1 MKPIDSRQLSKSSTI
16 ETGICI
22 IGAGVAG
29 ISIARE
35 FIGTSHDVC
44 MIESGAYSADEQT
57 QSLYELESIGYPVRQ
72 NFMARA
78 RYFGGSS
85 NLWAGRSMRLSPLDF
100 SRRDWVPNSGW
111 PIGYSDIESYYPR
124 AEQVLEL
131 PDANGLREKV
141 LAACTS
147 ANAESALFG
156 SSDLQAKVVMWG
168 RRPMRFQKTY
178 RKPLRRAR
186 NIRMVLNASAV
197 ELLTNESGDRVEAV
211 RAATLNGKELRI
223 SARVFVLACGGLEN
237 ARLLLVSRRRHAN
250 GLGNRHD
257 IVGRYFMEHPRAIFG
272 SVRLSVP
279 FSSSLLLGAP
289 LPDGKVQIGIGLS
302 DEVQRRERLV
312 NSYLTLEPQL
322 SRLAEQTFQSS
333 ANVVKVLMRR
343 GYAGRRTDLFRTNL
357 PEIRDLVYL
366 LTPKE
371 VMPLPVYKSYAA
383 LKAFSHRF
391 RKVSDLTIINYCE
404 QVPRPESR
412 VFLSD
417 ARDRLGVN
425 TLVLDW
431 KIGAEETAAILR
443 LQELFAERLER
454 QGIGKF
460 SRRELGSAGPQY
472 TDASHHMGTTR
483 MSDDPRQGVVDRNSR
498 VHEVDNLFVAGS
510 SVFPTVGYANPT
522 LTIVA
527 LALRLADH
535 LKRAAQ

>member
-1 MKPIDSRQLSKSSTI
+1 MKPIDSRELPKSSTI

-57 QSLYELESIGYPVRQ
+57 QSLYDLESIGYPVRQ

-78 RYFGGSS
+78 RYLGGSS
-85 NLWAGRSMRLSPLDF
+85 NLWAGRSMRLAPIDF

-111 PIGYSDIESYYPR
+111 PIDYAELLAYYPR

-131 PDANGLREKV
+131 PDASRLRDRV
-141 LAACTS
+141 AGACVN

-156 SSDLQAKVVMWG
+156 SDDLQAKVVMWG
-168 RRPMRFQKTY
+168 RRPLRFQKTY
-178 RKPLRRAR
+178 RKPLGRAR
-186 NIRMVLNASAV
+186 NIRMVLNANVV
-197 ELLTNESGDRVEAV
+197 ELLATESGDRIESV
-211 RAATLNGKELRI
+211 RAATLNGNELRI
-223 SARVFVLACGGLEN
+223 RARVFVLACGGLEN
-237 ARLLLVSRRRHAN
+237 ARLLLVSRRQHAT

-272 SVRLSVP
+272 SVRLTVP

-302 DEVQRRERLV
+302 DEAQRREQLV

-322 SRLAEQTFQSS
+322 SRIAEQTFQSS

-371 VMPLPVYKSYAA
+371 VMPLPVYKCYAA

-404 QVPRPESR
+404 QVPRPQSR
-412 VFLSD
+412 VFLAD

-431 KIGAEETAAILR
+431 KIGAEETTAILR

-460 SRRELGSAGPQY
+460 SRSEPDSAGPQY

-483 MSDDPRQGVVDRNSR
+483 MSDDPRQGVVDRNTR
-498 VHEVDNLFVAGS
+498 VHDVENLFIAGS

-527 LALRLADH
+527 LAIRLADH
-535 LKRAAQ
+535 LKQAA

>member
-1 MKPIDSRQLSKSSTI
+1 
-16 ETGICI
+16 
-22 IGAGVAG
+22 
-29 ISIARE
+29 
-35 FIGTSHDVC
+35 
-44 MIESGAYSADEQT
+44 
-57 QSLYELESIGYPVRQ
+57 
-72 NFMARA
+72 
-78 RYFGGSS
+78 
-85 NLWAGRSMRLSPLDF
+85 
-100 SRRDWVPNSGW
+100 
-111 PIGYSDIESYYPR
+111 
-124 AEQVLEL
+124 
-131 PDANGLREKV
+131 
-141 LAACTS
+141 
-147 ANAESALFG
+147 
-156 SSDLQAKVVMWG
+156 
-168 RRPMRFQKTY
+168 
-178 RKPLRRAR
+178 
-186 NIRMVLNASAV
+186 
-197 ELLTNESGDRVEAV
+197 
-211 RAATLNGKELRI
+211 
-223 SARVFVLACGGLEN
+223 
-237 ARLLLVSRRRHAN
+237 
-250 GLGNRHD
+250 
-257 IVGRYFMEHPRAIFG
+257 MEHPRAIFG

-302 DEVQRRERLV
+302 DEAQRRERLV

-322 SRLAEQTFQSS
+322 SRIAEQTFQSS

-371 VMPLPVYKSYAA
+371 VMPLPVYKCYAA

-412 VFLSD
+412 VYVAD

-431 KIGAEETAAILR
+431 KIGAEETIAIRR

-454 QGIGKF
+454 QGIGKL
-460 SRRELGSAGPQY
+460 SRSEPDSAAPQY

-483 MSDDPRQGVVDRNSR
+483 MSDDPRQGVVDRNTR
-498 VHEVDNLFVAGS
+498 VHDVENLFIAGS

-527 LALRLADH
+527 LAIRLADH
-535 LKRAAQ
+535 LKVAA